1 MSDELNLIAF
11 NAIAQFMK
19 ELNTIFGKKYR
30 PIALYN
36 RLISKTTLMHQNAI
50 SRHISV
56 FRDFCTVNRT
66 CILTR
71 NKELKDDVIFYSE
84 AVSIFM
90 NEVFNLTE
98 NEEDSEEIKEGIWKH
113 LLTISALVDPSGRA
127 KDVLKKSVVNERGN
141 VLENVRESTPV
152 GNKKSETNFINNIIE
167 KVEKNIDPNVS
178 DPMQAVSSMMKSGV
192 FTDLLSDITN
202 GMKSGELDINK
213 MFSAVNEMVSKEGVG
228 NDESNPLGNHMNML
242 SSMMSSM
249 NSVQNSEGGGNDMEN
264 QIDPMSMLSSMMSSM
279 NAGQNS
285 EGGND
290 MLSSIMSSFTSGEGS
305 NNIMES
311 MMQNLIQ
318 EPQQRDFVNEIEDV
332 E

>member
-66 CILTR
+66 CIITR
-71 NKELKDDVIFYSE
+71 NTELKDDVIFYSE
-84 AVSIFM
+84 TVSIFM
-90 NEVFNLTE
+90 KEVFNLSE
-98 NEEDSEEIKEGIWKH
+98 KEEDSDDIKEGIWKH
-113 LLTISALVDPSGRA
+113 LLTISALLDPSGRA
-127 KDVLKKSVVNERGN
+127 KDVLKKSVVNEI
-141 VLENVRESTPV
+141 ENVRESTPV
-152 GNKKSETNFINNIIE
+152 RNTKSETNFINNIIE

-249 NSVQNSEGGGNDMEN
+249 NSGQNSEGGNDMGD

-279 NAGQNS
+279 NSGQNS

-318 EPQQRDFVNEIEDV
+318 EPQRDFVNEIEDV

>member
-56 FRDFCTVNRT
+56 FRDFCTVNRA

-71 NKELKDDVIFYSE
+71 NTELKDDVIFYSE

-98 NEEDSEEIKEGIWKH
+98 NEEDSEDIKEGIWKH

-127 KDVLKKSVVNERGN
+127 KDVLKNSVVSER
-141 VLENVRESTPV
+141 ENVRENARESTPV
-152 GNKKSETNFINNIIE
+152 RNTKSETNFINNIIE

-249 NSVQNSEGGGNDMEN
+249 NTGQNSEGGNDMGD

-290 MLSSIMSSFTSGEGS
+290 MLSSMMASFTSGEGS